1 MFPQTTE
8 SMMIIGLDTAKML
21 KKLEYP
27 IVSEFSY
34 IVYDYGVTI
43 IENKEAI
50 NLIDEAD
57 NNSISVRTLRDDQ
70 SIPRIA
76 IALYYKLIDSKS
88 EIAKNIYPAPSQPVL
103 QQWLRNYMGL
113 HINISVQEEGWTY
126 RLQSSKG
133 RSKGRGEHISNFYTT
148 YDLALEIGLKD
159 AIMTILIA
167 MGKERGCV

>member
-1 MFPQTTE
+1 MFPRTTE
-8 SMMIIGLDTAKML
+8 PIIIGLDTAKML

-34 IVYDYGVTI
+34 IVYDYGVTL
-43 IENKEAI
+43 IENKTAI

-57 NNSISVRTLRDDQ
+57 NTATSIRTLRDNQ
-70 SIPRIA
+70 SIPSIA
-76 IALYYKLIDSKS
+76 HALYYKLRDSKS

-103 QQWLRNYMGL
+103 QQWLRDYMGL

-126 RLQSSKG
+126 RLQSSEG
-133 RSKGRGEHISNFYTT
+133 RSKGRGEHTSNFFIAYN
-148 YDLALEIGLKD
+148 LALEIGLKD

-167 MGKERGCV
+167 MGKERCCV